1 MKIMVRFLHSSDLH
15 LDRPFKGLSELSDS
29 ALQAVRQ
36 STFSAWQKIVQ
47 YAIDEQPDFVLLV
60 GDSYDGS
67 MRSLRAQKE
76 LQKGLQQLHTHN
88 IPVIISC
95 GANDYT
101 EGDWARFTLPD
112 NVTVLPTKTT
122 TLTLQLANESIKLTG
137 CSYAHGE
144 MPTALLDTY
153 PQADKEMLHIA
164 MLYGEIKPAEA
175 AMKHY
180 DYLALGGRHQHAV
193 IQESP
198 RMVYCGTPQSTSTTE
213 LGNKGFYDVTL
224 TKDNCVMHFVRSA
237 PILYV
242 EQEVDASDIRYA
254 NDLMVLC
261 HKTCSALRDKYPAV
275 IVQITLINLTV
286 EGSKLWHSTKPTEWL
301 AVLRD
306 MESEQLPLVWLAGID
321 AITSAPRPV
330 TNSAQQVIE
339 TMHSWSADD
348 WQDVLSEIYQSG
360 TVARLMQEQALDMR
374 KLLHE
379 AEQLFL
385 RKMQG
390 N

>member
-1 MKIMVRFLHSSDLH
+1 
-15 LDRPFKGLSELSDS
+15 
-29 ALQAVRQ
+29 
-36 STFSAWQKIVQ
+36 
-47 YAIDEQPDFVLLV
+47 
-60 GDSYDGS
+60 
-67 MRSLRAQKE
+67 
-76 LQKGLQQLHTHN
+76 
-88 IPVIISC
+88 
-95 GANDYT
+95 
-101 EGDWARFTLPD
+101 
-112 NVTVLPTKTT
+112 
-122 TLTLQLANESIKLTG
+122 
-137 CSYAHGE
+137 

-275 IVQITLINLTV
+275 IVQITLI
-286 EGSKLWHSTKPTEWL
+286 
-301 AVLRD
+301 
-306 MESEQLPLVWLAGID
+306 
-321 AITSAPRPV
+321 
-330 TNSAQQVIE
+330 
-339 TMHSWSADD
+339 
-348 WQDVLSEIYQSG
+348 
-360 TVARLMQEQALDMR
+360 
-374 KLLHE
+374 
-379 AEQLFL
+379 
-385 RKMQG
+385 
-390 N
+390 